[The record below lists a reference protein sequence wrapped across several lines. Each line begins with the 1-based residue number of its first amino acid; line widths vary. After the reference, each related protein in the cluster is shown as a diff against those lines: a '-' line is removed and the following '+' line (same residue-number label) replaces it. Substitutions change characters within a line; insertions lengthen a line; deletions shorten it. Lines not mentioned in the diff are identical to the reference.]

1 MSDKSLWTRWRDSI
15 AKRLWSGDVAEDNAQ
30 PMTPSNTS
38 VGRINKGWE
47 PTLVKKQDGGR
58 KGRAPQHIHAPIEGE
73 PRSFNP
79 FGLRQ
84 LAQSEVIQGVANTLT
99 GDLDAVPWSVVPVSE
114 DVDVSQQTIRDAEA
128 ALEDINPNP
137 ETFDDV
143 NQMFAQ
149 DLLEVGNC
157 VATTTTAIDG
167 RQAEAIPLDP
177 ATFTVDWDQ
186 HRLLEGFYQYPQSDE
201 NKWGDPVPF
210 ERDEVLWGTYNAQ
223 TKRGGFYGRSPVEQ
237 VARIINIMG
246 GLVDKEIKELEEG
259 MPSGLISLQGDEWTT
274 QNYQNFKTYWKEE
287 VEGNQMK
294 HPIAEGDAEFVP
306 FNMTYKELQV
316 LDRQQ
321 WYAKLVGSVFRVPVS
336 ETGLAIGE
344 GINRATD
351 VSQRQRYKQKALG
364 SLLSQL
370 ENIWTYQFLHR
381 WFSEDIKVQF
391 DLGKDLMEKETLANI
406 HSTQLKS
413 GTRTINEIR
422 EEVGLEP
429 VEWGDEPFDLATYA
443 KANTATPD
451 TGGEPPPDDDDG
463 GSGGESNI
471 QEENQDALDEG
482 TQQNQTPTQDGGD
495 VAAEKSHNESLV
507 ENTGWGSDGG
517 TWLPA
522 DAQVLT
528 FKALRNT
535 EEWQRFG
542 FQPEE
547 IEALQSD
554 IEDVFE
560 RYISE
565 VLNQIKGN
573 QQLLRIP
580 REPDPD
586 SPSGMSTQRKSLT
599 ELLRIIKDTIGLSF
613 AEDVAAVVSEHKSQ
627 QVIEGQEEIV
637 RELRAAGVNPEEINL
652 DETQDRV
659 VERIQNRTLKVTKP
673 ISKRL
678 EQDLRDVLTE
688 AWQQGHRITEVESNI
703 EELTDKWQGTDAER
717 LARDQLGKASK
728 EGRLG
733 YAKETG
739 DMVGGWEMEW
749 IDSSDDRVR
758 DSHEQMD
765 GETVPQDEPFVVDY
779 RPDGGPSAVEED
791 YPGASKW
798 GIQCRCTFALSPSLG

>member
-1 MSDKSLWTRWRDSI
+1 MSDGLWTRWRDSI

-30 PMTPSNTS
+30 RMDQSNTS
-38 VGRINKGWE
+38 VGRYNSNKGWE
-47 PTLVKKQDGGR
+47 PTLVTKQDGR

-84 LAQSEVIQGVANTLT
+84 LAQSEVIQGVQNTLT
-99 GDLDAVPWSVVPVSE
+99 GDLDAVPWTVVPVSE
-114 DVDVSQQTIRDAEA
+114 DVSVSQSTIRDAEA

-157 VATTTTAIDG
+157 VAATTTSIDG

-177 ATFTVDWDQ
+177 ATFTVDWNQ
-186 HRLLEGFYQYPQSDE
+186 HRLLKGFYQYPQSDE
-201 NKWGDPVPF
+201 NKWGDPVEF
-210 ERDEVLWGTYNAQ
+210 ERDEALWGTYNPQ
-223 TKRGGFYGRSPVEQ
+223 TKRAGFYGRSPVEQ

-246 GLVDKEIKELEEG
+246 GLVEKEVNELEEG
-259 MPSGLISLQGDEWTT
+259 MPSGLISLQGEEWTQ
-274 QNYQNFKTYWKEE
+274 QNYENFKTYWKEE
-287 VEGNQMK
+287 VQGSQMK
-294 HPIAEGDAEFVP
+294 HPVAEGEAEFVP

-321 WYAKLVGSVFRVPVS
+321 WYAKLVGSVFRVPIS
-336 ETGLAIGE
+336 ETGLAIGQ

-364 SLLSQL
+364 SLITQL
-370 ENIWTYQFLHR
+370 ENVWTYQFLHR

-422 EEVGLEP
+422 EEDELEP

-443 KANTATPD
+443 KANTSNPEAT
-451 TGGEPPPDDDDG
+451 GEPPPDDDDG
-463 GSGGESNI
+463 GSGGEPNI

-482 TQQNQTPTQDGGD
+482 AQQDQTPTQSDGD
-495 VAAEKSHNESLV
+495 VEAEKSHNESLV
-507 ENTGWGSDGG
+507 ENTGWGSDEGY
-517 TWLPA
+517 WLPA
-522 DAQVLT
+522 DAEVPT
-528 FKALRNT
+528 YKALRET
-535 EEWQRFG
+535 ENWQRFS
-542 FQPEE
+542 FQPGD
-547 IEALQSD
+547 IEALQND
-554 IEDVFE
+554 IEEVFE
-560 RYISE
+560 QYITE
-565 VLNQIKGN
+565 VLNQIRGN
-573 QQLLRIP
+573 QQLLRLS
-580 REPDPD
+580 REFDPD
-586 SPSGMSTQRKSLT
+586 ASRGMSTQQKSLT
-599 ELLRIIKDTIGLSF
+599 ELLRIIKETIGLSF

-637 RELRAAGVNPEEINL
+637 RELRAAGVDPEDIDL

-673 ISKRL
+673 ISDRL
-678 EQDLRDVLTE
+678 EQDLRDILTE
-688 AWQQGHRITEVESNI
+688 AWNEGHRITEVESNI

-717 LARDQLGKASK
+717 LARDQLGRASK

-739 DMVGGWEMEW
+739 DMVGGWEKEW
-749 IDSSDDRVR
+749 IDSRDHRVR
-758 DSHEQMD
+758 DSHEEMD
-765 GETVPQDEPFVVDY
+765 GETVPQGEPFVVDY
-779 RPDGGPSAVEED
+779 RPDGGPPAVEED
-791 YPGASKW
+791 YPGDSVH
-798 GIQCRCTFALSPSLG
+798 GIQCRCDFSLSPAVN